1 MTLFLAVAA
10 LLSADPATAAQPA
23 PETAPA
29 APAAAPVKVKKICK
43 NLDGDTGT
51 HFSRR
56 VCKTQDEWTSFD
68 RGEGRSADDPKAMG
82 ARR

>member
-1 MTLFLAVAA
+1 MTVLLAVAA
-10 LLSADPATAAQPA
+10 LLAADPTTAAQPSA
-23 PETAPA
+23 APA
-29 APAAAPVKVKKICK
+29 ETAPAAAPVKVKKICK

-68 RGEGRSADDPKAMG
+68 RGEGRSADDLKAMG